1 MSETQN
7 LEGAR
12 IVADTLKTTSAETWT
27 AGQASILVAVCLLV
41 GVAGGWMVRRSISAP
56 AAPQQVVAA
65 SPAVAPAPSQP
76 VPANLGMGSALPSE
90 QQLKEAAD
98 TQVAPL
104 LLRLKAEP
112 ANATL
117 LANVGNIYYD
127 AKQYPAAIDFYERSL
142 KVQPSDTSVRTDL
155 GTAYWYTGNADT
167 AITQFNKS
175 LTYDPNKAD
184 TLFNLGIVKW
194 QGKKDGPGA
203 VAAWKKLLETNPAY
217 PEKEAVLQL
226 MTQAQQR

>member
-1 MSETQN
+1 M
-7 LEGAR
+7 
-12 IVADTLKTTSAETWT
+12 ADTLKTTSAETWA
-27 AGQASILVAVCLLV
+27 AGQASILAAFCLLV
-41 GVAGGWMVRRSISAP
+41 GVAGGWMVRRSTTAP
-56 AAPQQVVAA
+56 AASQPVVAA
-65 SPAVAPAPSQP
+65 APPVAPAPIQR
-76 VPANLGMGSALPSE
+76 VPANLGMGSPLPSE

-117 LANVGNIYYD
+117 MANVGNIYYD
-127 AKQYPAAIDFYERSL
+127 AKQYPAAIDYYERSL
-142 KVQPSDTSVRTDL
+142 KAQPSDTSVRTDL

-175 LTYDPNKAD
+175 LAYDPNKAD

-203 VAAWKKLLETNPAY
+203 VAAWKKLLKTNPAY
-217 PEKEAVLQL
+217 PEKDAVLQL
-226 MTQAQQR
+226 MAQAQQR